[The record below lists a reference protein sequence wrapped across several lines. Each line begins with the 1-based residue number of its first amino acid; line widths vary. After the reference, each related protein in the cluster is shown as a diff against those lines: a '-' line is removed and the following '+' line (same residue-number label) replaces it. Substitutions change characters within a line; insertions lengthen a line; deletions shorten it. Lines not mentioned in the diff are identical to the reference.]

1 MNRTMLDLA
10 TALIRVALPAR
21 KGCEMEDVRSI
32 LVIGAGGIGDVL
44 MKTPMLSTLRSA
56 FPHALITMF
65 TSPGAPSS
73 ILGSD
78 PSIDEIVT
86 VGSGES
92 LDTGRPLEIIRYL
105 RMLRGRRF
113 DMTLT
118 TYIGL
123 SFRGAV
129 FSYVIGAPI
138 RVGYNKNG
146 QGLLYNCRVEVD
158 GSAARHTVEHN
169 LDLLRALG
177 IEVGCPRLAV
187 HLREDELKAADVR
200 LLSHGVDKTEFL
212 VGMHVGSG
220 PISFKRWSPERFGK
234 VAARLEGGYRA
245 RVMLV
250 GGKEEIPL
258 VEQVAAFAGSSPIDF
273 VGKLSIRE
281 TAAVIS
287 RCDLFVSNDTGLMHV
302 AVALGVPV
310 VAIFGPTDPRCTG
323 PYSDRSAVVTPAIDC
338 APCYDGWRVQCD
350 TRACLDAISVDDV
363 VAAARDLISGWEKNA
378 GENAI

>member
-21 KGCEMEDVRSI
+21 KGCEIEDVRSI

-44 MKTPMLSTLRSA
+44 MKTPMLSTLRSV
-56 FPHALITMF
+56 FPRALITMF

-73 ILGSD
+73 ILGGD
-78 PSIDEIVT
+78 PSIDEIVA

-92 LDTGRPLEIIRYL
+92 LDAGRPLEILSYL

-146 QGLLYNCRVEVD
+146 QGLLYNWRVEVD

-177 IEVGCPRLAV
+177 IEVGHPRLAI
-187 HLREDELKAADVR
+187 HLRDDELRAAEVN
-200 LLSHGVDKTEFL
+200 LVSHGVDQTGFL

-220 PISFKRWSPERFGK
+220 SLSFKRWSPERFGK
-234 VAARLEGGYRA
+234 VAARLEVGYGA

-258 VEQVAAFAGSSPIDF
+258 VEQVAALADSSPIDF

-287 RCDLFVSNDTGLMHV
+287 QCDLFVSNDTGLMHV

-323 PYSDRSAVVTPAIDC
+323 PYSDRSVVVTPAIDC
-338 APCYDGWRVQCD
+338 APCYNGWRAQCG

-363 VAAARDLISGWEKNA
+363 VAAARDLISGREKNA
-378 GENAI
+378 GENAV